1 MADPT
6 TRVEEAFV
14 KAGLLA
20 GAAVLGA
27 AALGLWFAL
36 RHPRTT
42 TVTVAG
48 VAAYVYLGPGG
59 LTAAA
64 VGLAV
69 VLVVW
74 RRAHRASFD
83 WCLLGPWRRAT
94 RYSWRWAKAIPMCG
108 LDQPFRPTH
117 TGVDE
122 VVGLERPRSRRYLPK
137 LKRVRSDQWCDRV
150 TVRLL
155 AGQHP
160 GMWEDCTDH
169 LAHTFGAMA
178 CRVESPRPGR
188 IVLVFLHRDRLAEVV
203 PALRVPAEPDLLDL
217 AIGVLEDGR
226 PWTVQVAGSHLLV
239 AGATGS
245 GKGSVVWSLIRAMAP
260 CIHDGTVQVWAAD
273 PKGGMELGPG
283 APMFTRFAYDT
294 PAGMADLFDQAVEA
308 MDERKQRMQAEG
320 RRKHTPTAVEPLVV
334 VVVDEMAFL
343 TAYMPDRDLRK
354 RITNSLAVL
363 LTQGRAVGFV
373 VVAALQDPRKEVAA
387 LRDLFPRRIALRLT
401 EPEQTRLV
409 LGPGAHERGAECE
422 NVPESL
428 PGVGFQVI
436 DGLAHPIKARAGWVT
451 DEDIAA
457 MVEQYPARR
466 GNVIDTTATPGDGPW
481 SDSTVIDLPAR
492 RPAEEPPGS
501 AA

>member
-1 MADPT
+1 VAAYVTLGP
-6 TRVEEAFV
+6 V
-14 KAGLLA
+14 GLALTL
-20 GAAVLGA
+20 GTLAVLGA
-27 AALGLWFAL
+27 A
-36 RHPRTT
+36 
-42 TVTVAG
+42 
-48 VAAYVYLGPGG
+48 
-59 LTAAA
+59 
-64 VGLAV
+64 
-69 VLVVW
+69 W
-74 RRAHRASFD
+74 RWGHRASFD

-117 TGVDE
+117 TDLDELAGV
-122 VVGLERPRSRRYLPK
+122 ERPRSRRYLPR
-137 LKRVRSDQWCDRV
+137 LGRVVSDQWCDRV

-169 LAHTFGAMA
+169 LAHTFGALG

-188 IVLVFLHRDRLAEVV
+188 VVLVFLRRDRLAEIV
-203 PALRVPAEPDLLDL
+203 PAVPVPAVPDLSGLPV
-217 AIGVLEDGR
+217 GVLEDGR

-283 APMFTRFAYDT
+283 APMFTRFAYDA

-308 MDERKQRMQAEG
+308 MDERKRRMQAEG
-320 RRKHTPTAVEPLVV
+320 RRHHTPTVIEPLVV

-354 RITNSLAVL
+354 RITNALAVL
-363 LTQGRAVGFV
+363 LTQGRAVGFS

-401 EPEQTRLV
+401 EPDQSRLV

-422 NVPESL
+422 NIPESL
-428 PGVGFQVI
+428 PGVAFEVI
-436 DGLAHPIKARAGWVT
+436 EGLAHPVRARAGWVT
-451 DEDIAA
+451 DDDIAA
-457 MVEQYPARR
+457 MVARYPARR
-466 GNVIDTTATPGDGPW
+466 GDVIDTTATPGAGSVP
-481 SDSTVIDLPAR
+481 DSTVIDLPSL
-492 RPAEEPPGS
+492 PPDDDEG
-501 AA
+501 AAA

>member
-1 MADPT
+1 MADST
-6 TRVEEAFV
+6 TSVEEEVV
-14 KAGLLA
+14 KVGLLA
-20 GAAVLGA
+20 GLAVLGA
-27 AALGLWFAL
+27 GVLAVWFAL

-42 TVTVAG
+42 AVTAAC
-48 VAAYVYLGPGG
+48 VAACVFLGAEG
-59 LTAAA
+59 LVLTL
-64 VGLAV
+64 GTFV
-69 VLVVW
+69 VLGAAW
-74 RRAHRASFD
+74 RWGHRASFD
-83 WCLLGPWRRAT
+83 WLFLGPWRRAT
-94 RYSWRWAKAIPMCG
+94 RYSWRWSKAIAMCG
-108 LDQPFRPTH
+108 LDQPFRPSY

-122 VVGLERPRSRRYLPK
+122 LVDVERPRTRRYLPK
-137 LKRVRSDQWCDRV
+137 LKRVRSDRWCDRV
-150 TVRLL
+150 TVRLP

-160 GMWEDCTDH
+160 GMWEEASDS

-188 IVLVFLHRDRLAEVV
+188 VVLGFLRRDRLADIV
-203 PALRVPAEPDLLDL
+203 PALPVPSAPDLWGLP
-217 AIGVLEDGR
+217 IGALEDGR
-226 PWTVQVAGSHLLV
+226 PWTVQLAGSHLLV

-260 CIHDGTVQVWAAD
+260 CIHDGSVQVWAAD

-283 APMFTRFAYDT
+283 APMFTRFAFDR
-294 PAGMADLFDQAVEA
+294 PVGMADMFAEAVEL

-320 RRKHTPTAVEPLVV
+320 RRKHTPTAIEPLVV

-343 TAYMPDRDLRK
+343 TAYMPDRELRN
-354 RITNSLAVL
+354 RIINWLAVL

-422 NVPESL
+422 NIPESL
-428 PGVGFQVI
+428 PGVGYQVL
-436 DGLAHPIKARAGWVT
+436 DGFASPVKGRAGWVT
-451 DEDIAA
+451 DDDIAW
-457 MVEQYPARR
+457 MVERYPARR
-466 GNVIDTTATPGDGPW
+466 GDVIDTTATAGAPS
-481 SDSTVIDLPAR
+481 SDSTVISLPSL
-492 RPAEEPPGS
+492 RPAQEPPES

>member
-6 TRVEEAFV
+6 TRVEEEVV

-27 AALGLWFAL
+27 AVLGLWFAL

-42 TVTVAG
+42 MVTAAA
-48 VAAYVYLGPGG
+48 VAAYVYLGPDGVV
-59 LTAAA
+59 LTL
-64 VGLAV
+64 GMLAV
-69 VLVVW
+69 LGVAW
-74 RRAHRASFD
+74 RWGHRASFD

-94 RYSWRWAKAIPMCG
+94 RYAWRWPKAIPMCG
-108 LDQPFRPTH
+108 LDQSFRPTH
-117 TGVDE
+117 TGIDE
-122 VVGLERPRSRRYLPK
+122 GLGLDRPRSRRYLPK
-137 LKRVRSDQWCDRV
+137 LGRVRSDQWCDRV

-178 CRVESPRPGR
+178 CRVECPRPGR
-188 IVLVFLHRDRLAEVV
+188 VVLVFLHRDRLAEIV
-203 PALRVPAEPDLLDL
+203 PALPVPAEPDLSDL

-226 PWTVQVAGSHLLV
+226 PWTIQVAGSHLLV

-283 APMFTRFAYDT
+283 APMFTRFAFDR
-294 PAGMADLFDQAVEA
+294 PVGMADMFAEAVEL
-308 MDERKQRMQAEG
+308 MDKRKQRMQAES
-320 RRKHTPTAVEPLVV
+320 RRKHTPTAIEPLAV

-343 TAYMPDRDLRK
+343 TAYMPDRELRK
-354 RITNSLAVL
+354 RITNWLAVL

-422 NVPESL
+422 NIPESL
-428 PGVGFQVI
+428 PGVGFQVL
-436 DGLAHPIKARAGWVT
+436 DGLATPVKARAGWVT
-451 DEDIAA
+451 DDDIAA
-457 MVEQYPARR
+457 IVERYPARR
-466 GNVIDTTATPGDGPW
+466 GDVIDTTAIPGAGSWP
-481 SDSTVIDLPAR
+481 DSTVIDLPSL
-492 RPAEEPPGS
+492 PPGNGDEG
-501 AA
+501 AAA